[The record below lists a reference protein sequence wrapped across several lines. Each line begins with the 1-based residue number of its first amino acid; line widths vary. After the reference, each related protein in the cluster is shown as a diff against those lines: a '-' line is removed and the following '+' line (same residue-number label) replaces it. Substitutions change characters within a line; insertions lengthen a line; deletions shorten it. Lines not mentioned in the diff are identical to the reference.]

1 MTTSRARKSAAFTST
16 SSSSNNCPHFL
27 PMLTTPNLQAW
38 TKKQTLEQWIS
49 ERVLK
54 LTCTANDMI
63 PLAKA
68 CNFNPNGDKA
78 GGGIPQSEAPAYV
91 WKWKE
96 QERAD
101 LRAQLDAAYF
111 HLYGLSRVDTAYI
124 LSTFQATGEP
134 DNPHST
140 TSHLLAY
147 YDQYSAA

>member
-1 MTTSRARKSAAFTST
+1 MVRQKIGGINLSYFIVEQIPTIPPDTYSEK
-16 SSSSNNCPHFL
+16 CP
-27 PMLTTPNLQAW
+27 W

-78 GGGIPQSEAPAYV
+78 GGGIPYV
-91 WKWKE
+91 WKWKDA
-96 QERAD
+96 ERAD

-111 HLYGLSRVDTAYI
+111 HLYGLNREDTLYI
-124 LSTFQATGEP
+124 LSTFQNTGNES
-134 DNPHST
+134 DPHST
-140 TSHLLAY
+140 TSLILDY
-147 YDQYSAA
+147 YDQYADR